1 MQHNV
6 GGEAP
11 KRTSR
16 FLHRQVSPLRPSAR
30 PTTCVCGGRGTP
42 GYAEVTVMLST
53 LAHIGA
59 HRALETSGQTNLVHK
74 QMCCRRGIK
83 ILVFWTCFTNKEIC
97 FLQCWHQ
104 NHLVLSTMTEE
115 KVRFRETRNTSFSKG
130 TMMITFIHKRAQR
143 RDRAYFLGAQ
153 GES

>member
-16 FLHRQVSPLRPSAR
+16 FLHRRVSPLRPSAR
-30 PTTCVCGGRGTP
+30 PTTSVCGGRGTP

-53 LAHIGA
+53 LAHIEA
-59 HRALETSGQTNLVHK
+59 HRALETSGQTNLVYK

-83 ILVFWTCFTNKEIC
+83 ILVFCACFTNNISNL
-97 FLQCWHQ
+97 FSA
-104 NHLVLSTMTEE
+104 VLTPES
-115 KVRFRETRNTSFSKG
+115 
-130 TMMITFIHKRAQR
+130 
-143 RDRAYFLGAQ
+143 LGAQ
-153 GES
+153 HHA